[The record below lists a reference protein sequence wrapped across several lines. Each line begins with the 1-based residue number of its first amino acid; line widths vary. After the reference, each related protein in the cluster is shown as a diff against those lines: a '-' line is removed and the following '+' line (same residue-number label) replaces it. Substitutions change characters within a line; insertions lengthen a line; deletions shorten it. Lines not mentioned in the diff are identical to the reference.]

1 LRGELIIVGESAIT
15 DVAVAGARWMAG
27 ARRRKMTKV
36 IDGRPL
42 GRRERKKAERRAAII
57 SVARQ
62 AFQISGF
69 DGVSMEAIADSA
81 DISSA
86 TLYNYFPSKSE
97 ILYSVLL
104 EDFSHLSDK
113 ITYILNARDVPL
125 RSQLVQMI
133 EIYFYWFEEYDRLLI
148 RQVASDAIRSPQING
163 KIYHQIEK
171 FMIMNLLDLLNR
183 MIDCNYIGEDIDIE
197 NSARLLFNIGN
208 SEFYAFI
215 SDESIS
221 VEQTMD
227 RIGSQIDLVITGI
240 T

>member
-1 LRGELIIVGESAIT
+1 MNIVGESAIT

-36 IDGRPL
+36 IDGRML

-62 AFQISGF
+62 AFQTSGF
-69 DGVSMEAIADSA
+69 DGVSMEAIAESA

-97 ILYSVLL
+97 LLYSVLL
-104 EDFSHLSDK
+104 EDFSHISDK
-113 ITYILNARDVPL
+113 VRYIIDAKDTPL
-125 RSQLVQMI
+125 KSQLVQMI
-133 EIYFYWFEEYDRLLI
+133 EIYFCWFEEYDRILI
-148 RQVASDAIRSPQING
+148 RQVASDAIRSPQIIG
-163 KIYHQIEK
+163 RSYHQIEN
-171 FMIMNLLDLLNR
+171 FMIMHLIDLLTR
-183 MIDCNYIGEDIDIE
+183 MIYSGSLRSDIDIE
-197 NSARLLFNIGN
+197 SSARLLFSIGN

-215 SDESIS
+215 SNESIS
-221 VEQTMD
+221 VEQTMG
-227 RIGSQIDLVITGI
+227 RIGSQIDLVLTGI

>member
-1 LRGELIIVGESAIT
+1 
-15 DVAVAGARWMAG
+15 
-27 ARRRKMTKV
+27 
-36 IDGRPL
+36 
-42 GRRERKKAERRAAII
+42 
-57 SVARQ
+57 
-62 AFQISGF
+62 
-69 DGVSMEAIADSA
+69 
-81 DISSA
+81 
-86 TLYNYFPSKSE
+86 
-97 ILYSVLL
+97 L

-125 RSQLVQMI
+125 KSQMVQMI
-133 EIYFYWFEEYDRLLI
+133 ELYFYWFDEYDRILI

-183 MIDCNYIGEDIDIE
+183 MIDCNYIREDIDIE